1 LKNQSSLLQ
10 TINAVTILK
19 FSFENLGKRKV
30 TVVKE
35 RVLTEE
41 ERRRNEQIKVLRQVF
56 EQIDEDGGGTINA
69 REMDKVLAKLNVKLS
84 QSQLEKM
91 MRDADLNSNI
101 ILNYQFN

>member
-1 LKNQSSLLQ
+1 MKNQSSLLQ
-10 TINAVTILK
+10 TINAVTILI